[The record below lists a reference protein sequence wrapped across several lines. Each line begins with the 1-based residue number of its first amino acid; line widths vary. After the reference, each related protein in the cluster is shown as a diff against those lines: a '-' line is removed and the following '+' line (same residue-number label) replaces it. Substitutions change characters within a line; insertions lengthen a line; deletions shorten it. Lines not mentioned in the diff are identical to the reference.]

1 MTSVLPT
8 ANPTTGKT
16 HVAEVTKYHEGG
28 TLKPYSHEE
37 AVGPKGTSVDV
48 SSSFRYCNVLYC
60 LITSSLLFVFVSSVA
75 RRERERERETLINKS
90 IINSVPQK
98 INKATSKRRSMG
110 GSMDGIHLF
119 SSPLSS
125 SFYLY
130 PLSLSLSSPISETL
144 NTKYYNFIS
153 HFFDNIQ

>member
-110 GSMDGIHLF
+110 GSMDMKEGSLI
-119 SSPLSS
+119 PKIRKKLSMAIWTMMM
-125 SFYLY
+125 L
-130 PLSLSLSSPISETL
+130 LLMKILEIPI
-144 NTKYYNFIS
+144 
-153 HFFDNIQ
+153 